1 MVPIMDEVAVDRRK
15 RNPGLSVLLTVEE
28 AAELLRLG
36 RTRTFELVMRG
47 NIQSV
52 KIGRR
57 RLVVR
62 EGLDRYVAELL
73 ASQLIA

>member
-1 MVPIMDEVAVDRRK
+1 MDEVAVDRWE
-15 RNPGLSVLLTVEE
+15 RNSGPSVLLTVEE

-36 RTRTFELVMRG
+36 RTTTFELVMRG
-47 NIQSV
+47 DIQSV

-73 ASQLIA
+73 ASQLVD

>member
-1 MVPIMDEVAVDRRK
+1 MDEVSVDRRE
-15 RNPGLSVLLTVEE
+15 RHPGLSVLLTVEE
-28 AAELLRLG
+28 SAELLRLG
-36 RTRTFELVMRG
+36 RTTTFELVMRG

-73 ASQLIA
+73 ASQLVD

>member
-1 MVPIMDEVAVDRRK
+1 MDRREHH
-15 RNPGLSVLLTVEE
+15 PGLSVLLTVEE

-36 RTRTFELVMRG
+36 RTTTFELVMRG
-47 NIQSV
+47 DIQSV

-57 RLVVR
+57 RLVIR
-62 EGLDRYVAELL
+62 DGLDHYVAELL

>member
-1 MVPIMDEVAVDRRK
+1 VDELAADRRE
-15 RNPGLSVLLTVEE
+15 RHLGLSVLLTVEE

-36 RTRTFELVMRG
+36 RTTTFELVIRG
-47 NIQSV
+47 DIQSV

-57 RLVVR
+57 RLVLR

-73 ASQLIA
+73 TSQMND